1 MMKNLGIVGSVFMKD
16 LRVMMNY
23 KMNLILTFLSIFL
36 YLFFIYSLSEAFVI
50 NDGISKDGNINTFIF
65 LLTGLIILDL
75 TITCS
80 VSAPLNVSFY
90 QTSGILEELIHNE
103 KRFALLTVS
112 SMCFPFVFS
121 IFKFAIYLVTSLVFF
136 GAEILINANILI
148 LLVFFFIYVSFLA
161 GLGLL
166 ASSITIVFKRG
177 NPLIR
182 LNTIITAMLGGAL
195 FPTQTLGNEFDL
207 ISDFI
212 PGKHIIEIT
221 RNILLQEN
229 ITISSLLFNGISL
242 ICFSIT
248 FLAAGYV
255 SFIYA
260 LRYTKMNNTTSDY

>member
-1 MMKNLGIVGSVFMKD
+1 
-16 LRVMMNY
+16 
-23 KMNLILTFLSIFL
+23 
-36 YLFFIYSLSEAFVI
+36 
-50 NDGISKDGNINTFIF
+50 
-65 LLTGLIILDL
+65 
-75 TITCS
+75 
-80 VSAPLNVSFY
+80 
-90 QTSGILEELIHNE
+90 
-103 KRFALLTVS
+103 
-112 SMCFPFVFS
+112 
-121 IFKFAIYLVTSLVFF
+121 
-136 GAEILINANILI
+136 
-148 LLVFFFIYVSFLA
+148 
-161 GLGLL
+161 
-166 ASSITIVFKRG
+166 
-177 NPLIR
+177 
-182 LNTIITAMLGGAL
+182 MLGGAL